1 MDEQEIVRLK
11 KKVNMQV
18 ERLLELEDEKRLLK
32 NECETLKNERLELID
47 KLETVSK
54 KISELENS
62 AWAEAQTEHSYDEII
77 KFYTLFFKVVE
88 KIHKNNEFIPYK
100 NTTKYSASF
109 YKVERRVFEGYINDC
124 VEDGQAFIER
134 CCQLLCIK
142 SELDGRCVYNN
153 DKIRVY
159 FLNRQLVNVV
169 LANEEDRAVGPEKAN
184 AV

>member
-1 MDEQEIVRLK
+1 MNLGEQEIVRLK

-18 ERLLELEDEKRLLK
+18 ERLLELENEKKLLK

-62 AWAEAQTEHSYDEII
+62 AGAEAQYDEII
-77 KFYTLFFKVVE
+77 KFYTLFFEIVK
-88 KIHKNNEFIPYK
+88 KIHRNNEFIPYK
-100 NTTKYSASF
+100 NITKYSASF

-169 LANEEDRAVGPEKAN
+169 LANEERAVGSEKAN